1 MVNNLTKMN
10 TDKKFFKQAIKQAR
24 ISMEKGGFPAGA
36 VLVKDGKIIA
46 KGVSLG
52 GILFDPT
59 EHAETSCIKKACK
72 KLKTTDLAGSI
83 LYASLEPC
91 LMCFSVA
98 NWSGVSKIVYGCK
111 KNQHMIDMKYYEG
124 ANDSKNVNSL
134 NSRQIEIEYIGDFEN
149 ESLKLVSDWEIKL
162 NTTNQ

>member
-1 MVNNLTKMN
+1 MN
-10 TDKKFFKQAIKQAR
+10 TDKKFLKQAIRQAK

-36 VLVKDGKIIA
+36 VLVKDEKIIS

-52 GILFDPT
+52 GALFDPT
-59 EHAETSCIKKACK
+59 EHAETSCMKKACK
-72 KLKTTDLAGSI
+72 KLKTTNLSGST

-98 NWSGVSKIVYGCK
+98 NWSGVSKIVFGCK

-124 ANDSKNVNSL
+124 ANNSGDVNSL
-134 NSRQIEIEYIGDFEN
+134 NSRQIEIQYIGDFEN
-149 ESLKLVSDWEIKL
+149 EILKLVSDWEINL
-162 NTTNQ
+162 NTIKK